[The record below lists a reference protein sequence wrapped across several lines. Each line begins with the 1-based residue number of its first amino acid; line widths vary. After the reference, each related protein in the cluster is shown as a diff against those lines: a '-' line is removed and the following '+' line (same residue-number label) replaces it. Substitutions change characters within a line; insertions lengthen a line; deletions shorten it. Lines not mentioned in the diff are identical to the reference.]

1 MSKLKKLSKMFLC
14 VMVSGVLSLSG
25 AFFANAEYNEAR
37 SYAGTVYM
45 FTYDSSSLPSY
56 FSNMYFDMRND
67 AIQSLPWLW
76 KMNYDA
82 GEYLNNSIDPL
93 RSVAS
98 NASILT
104 ISTHGA
110 PGLAICPDPHS
121 IYAPRYTYLTGDF
134 RSNDPYMRGIGS
146 SNLRKAK
153 LVIFASCDSAYTSST
168 YGNLVNDAYNHGGAN
183 CAMGWMA
190 EIPMQMT
197 SDWMEYFFQA
207 CYFNKATINSA
218 AATATQRVRNEHPN
232 SEQADMLAYY
242 ANINGDTYIYS

>member
-82 GEYLNNSIDPL
+82 GEYLNNRIDPL

-98 NASILT
+98 NATILT
-104 ISTHGA
+104 LSTHGDR
-110 PGLAICPDPHS
+110 GIAICPDPHS
-121 IYAPRYTYLTGDF
+121 IYPPRYTYLTGNN
-134 RSNDPYMRGIGS
+134 RRNDPYMRGIS
-146 SNLRKAK
+146 NSNLQKAK
-153 LVIFASCDSAYTSST
+153 LVIFASCNSAYEDRT
-168 YGNLVNDAYNHGGAN
+168 YGNLVSKAYTAGAT
-183 CAMGWMA
+183 CAMGWMS

-197 SDWMEYFFQA
+197 SDWMEYFFQT
-207 CYFNKATINSA
+207 CYSSNATINNA
-218 AATATQRVRNEHPN
+218 AAVATQRLRNEFPN
-232 SEQADMLAYY
+232 SAAVDALAYY
-242 ANINGDTYIYS
+242 ANVNGDTYIYS